1 MLCCLAGL
9 FCLLLVS
16 TAMADQEEHHRN
28 RLADEVSPYLRLH
41 AHNPVD
47 WYPWG
52 EEALQK
58 ARRENKPIFL
68 SVGYSTCYW
77 CHVMERLVFA
87 DAEIAAQMNA
97 WFVNI
102 KVDREERPDLDQI
115 YMTATQLLSGHGGW
129 PNSVFLTP
137 DLEPFFAG
145 TYFPPED
152 TYGRPGFPRVL
163 HQLHEAWELRRAEV
177 LKVAARVTE
186 AIRELEAG
194 QQAPPMDPDSVLV
207 SRALAGIRGRYDAEY
222 GGFGGPPKFPPCMR
236 LDFLLG
242 TPERRADPRLMG
254 IVEHTLA
261 TMARGGLFDQ
271 LGGGFHRYATDAEW
285 RIPHFEKMLY
295 NQAHMA
301 RLFLRAYRLTGAEEW
316 RRTAKEIFRFV
327 RREMTSDGGGF
338 YSALDAETEGV
349 EGKYYLWTGEEI
361 EAILGEDAELFFEV
375 YGLESMPDD
384 EGGVLFVATPPDEVA
399 SEREMAAESLREK
412 VGKMRSQLLQ
422 VRSQR
427 AYPLLDDKQL
437 TSWNG
442 MMISAFAYGYEVL
455 GVPEYRETAT
465 AAAGFVLEQMRT
477 PDGGLWRSYRQGEVR
492 RIGYLE
498 DYAFFSQSLLDLH
511 RATGEKRWLALAE
524 EIADQMILRF
534 WDEGAGGFFI
544 SRADPELIV
553 RSKTAQ
559 DGALPA
565 ANAVAVHALL
575 ELAARTEKEIYLE
588 KAGQTLRAFG
598 GMMQAQPGGFTHMVA
613 AAERYLGEYGDRALK
628 PAPLAMVRQAEAVD
642 EVVQIRVEVER
653 IDPAADFQVAVHLDI
668 RDGWHINA
676 HPAAADWLLP
686 TSLTIGGELPI
697 ERVDVRYPRGT
708 PLLFAPTGDTLQVY
722 GGQVTV
728 RADLRLRPE
737 AASDQSGDLNLL
749 IRYQACNENRCLQ
762 PVEWMHSVRLQIAQ
776 P

>member
-1 MLCCLAGL
+1 
-9 FCLLLVS
+9 
-16 TAMADQEEHHRN
+16 
-28 RLADEVSPYLRLH
+28 
-41 AHNPVD
+41 
-47 WYPWG
+47 
-52 EEALQK
+52 
-58 ARRENKPIFL
+58 
-68 SVGYSTCYW
+68 
-77 CHVMERLVFA
+77 
-87 DAEIAAQMNA
+87 
-97 WFVNI
+97 
-102 KVDREERPDLDQI
+102 
-115 YMTATQLLSGHGGW
+115 
-129 PNSVFLTP
+129 
-137 DLEPFFAG
+137 
-145 TYFPPED
+145 
-152 TYGRPGFPRVL
+152 
-163 HQLHEAWELRRAEV
+163 
-177 LKVAARVTE
+177 
-186 AIRELEAG
+186 
-194 QQAPPMDPDSVLV
+194 
-207 SRALAGIRGRYDAEY
+207 
-222 GGFGGPPKFPPCMR
+222 
-236 LDFLLG
+236 
-242 TPERRADPRLMG
+242 
-254 IVEHTLA
+254 
-261 TMARGGLFDQ
+261 
-271 LGGGFHRYATDAEW
+271 
-285 RIPHFEKMLY
+285 
-295 NQAHMA
+295 
-301 RLFLRAYRLTGAEEW
+301 
-316 RRTAKEIFRFV
+316 
-327 RREMTSDGGGF
+327 
-338 YSALDAETEGV
+338 
-349 EGKYYLWTGEEI
+349 
-361 EAILGEDAELFFEV
+361 
-375 YGLESMPDD
+375 
-384 EGGVLFVATPPDEVA
+384 
-399 SEREMAAESLREK
+399 
-412 VGKMRSQLLQ
+412 
-422 VRSQR
+422 
-427 AYPLLDDKQL
+427 
-437 TSWNG
+437 